1 MCTFNE
7 HKDHNITQFSDAVVK
22 YKDSIQLLMS
32 RCKEKIERFDK
43 QLESLNR
50 CEEIIKTVE
59 QKVHDKAIE
68 YIQEIRNREKQI
80 IEELQNIYGP
90 ECMEQLANKKDLIV
104 QVTYVFPLQM
114 NGY

>member
-1 MCTFNE
+1 MCTFTE
-7 HKDHNITQFSDAVVK
+7 HKDHNITQFSEAVGK
-22 YKDSIQLLMS
+22 YKDNIQQLMF

-59 QKVHDKAIE
+59 QRVHDKAIE
-68 YIQEIRNREKQI
+68 FIQEIRNREKQI

-90 ECMEQLANKKDLIV
+90 DCMEQLANKKDLIV
-104 QVTYVFPLQM
+104 QVTIARHRHR
-114 NGY
+114 